1 MSAVRLVCS
10 LHVHA
15 ARMTAGHSLMR
26 KMKGIIFHS
35 RDPQRSS
42 FTHKKKQKKREF
54 VDGAA
59 DGSEDEASASLR
71 EQP

>member
-1 MSAVRLVCS
+1 
-10 LHVHA
+10 
-15 ARMTAGHSLMR
+15 MR

-71 EQP
+71 EQPWEHV